1 MCIRDSPEIVDT
13 IRLDGPRVMLSVFG
27 VLIVTALLV
36 FRSVFQT
43 LYVLF
48 TVVIA
53 LLWLAGVFAILDWKL
68 NLFNL
73 IALPLLIG
81 MGQDDSLHIIH
92 RYREEGPGSIP
103 RVLRETGGAVFL
115 TTLTT
120 VIGFSSMLFVE
131 HQGLRSLGWT
141 NVIGMTLCLL
151 SSVLFVPAC
160 LRIAGSGTILLI
172 EDAVYGA
179 IRGTTV
185 EAAVKEALV
194 RFRIVALQPDLDAR
208 AVADRVIEGVGTV
221 DYAGFVDLVAEH
233 RNCQS
238 WL

>member
-1 MCIRDSPEIVDT
+1 VQAKRIAEAFSPLESSAGPVPAIANYFVIPEIVDT

-27 VLIVTALLV
+27 VLIVTALLM
-36 FRSVFQT
+36 FRSVAQA
-43 LYVLF
+43 LYVLL
-48 TVVIA
+48 TVVLA
-53 LLWLAGVFAILDWKL
+53 LLWLAGIFALLDWKL

-81 MGQDDSLHIIH
+81 MGQDDALHIIH
-92 RYREEGPGSIP
+92 RYREDGPGTIP

-160 LRIAGSGTILLI
+160 LRIAEWIAS
-172 EDAVYGA
+172 
-179 IRGTTV
+179 R
-185 EAAVKEALV
+185 
-194 RFRIVALQPDLDAR
+194 RR
-208 AVADRVIEGVGTV
+208 
-221 DYAGFVDLVAEH
+221 
-233 RNCQS
+233 
-238 WL
+238 